1 MYNNQIQYE
10 CIFAEMQTLITNL
23 VIIANKGRNVMSS
36 NIQAIAVNAFDTTHL
51 VSSVLLQCLQNRVT
65 TLENQLQKALANSQ
79 KKEAYANTLES
90 DLDHIIIQLQRLDL
104 VKK

>member
-1 MYNNQIQYE
+1 
-10 CIFAEMQTLITNL
+10 
-23 VIIANKGRNVMSS
+23 MSS
-36 NIQAIAVNAFDTTHL
+36 NAQLMTVETFDTTHL

-65 TLENQLQKALANSQ
+65 TLEGQLQQALANAQ

-90 DLDHIIIQLQRLDL
+90 DLEHIIVQLQRLDL

>member
-1 MYNNQIQYE
+1 
-10 CIFAEMQTLITNL
+10 
-23 VIIANKGRNVMSS
+23 MSS
-36 NIQAIAVNAFDTTHL
+36 NVQPIAVDTLDTTHL

-65 TLENQLQKALANSQ
+65 TLESQLQKALANSQ

-90 DLDHIIIQLQRLDL
+90 DLEHIIVQLQRLDL